1 MAVGKWRLF
10 SRLNTAVVSPQRLV
24 VLVALALVVFFNA
37 SAWQA
42 LHTLVPLESLKVA
55 AFYLSFAVFMV
66 AFISLLLTL
75 VSFKYLLKP
84 ALTLLLLCSASATYF
99 MGSYGVSIDT
109 VMVQNI
115 FETNP
120 AEAGALLSARML
132 GYIGVL
138 GVLPAIVIWRLPVR
152 YPPFFRGLLNK
163 LVMMVAC
170 LVTVAVMVGTFYSTY
185 APIFRDEDKLTHYIN
200 PTNYIYA
207 VSKYTKQRFGTK
219 ESLVLQ
225 QIGLDSKTGAELAA
239 RPKKA
244 LVIFVVGETA
254 RADHF
259 ALNGYA
265 RETNPELKK
274 QDILNFTGVH
284 SCGTSTAVSVPCM
297 FSVFPRKDFSDK
309 KGKTHEGALD
319 VLQRAGIKV
328 FWRDNNSDC
337 KGTCLRIPS
346 DDVAKRKNSP
356 FCNDRR
362 CLDEV
367 MLEDLQA
374 YIDTLDD
381 NAMIVLHADGSHG
394 PEYFDRY
401 PDSFERFKPVCH
413 TNQLSSCSTEE
424 LVNVYD
430 NTILY
435 TDHFLNQV
443 IELLKRNAE
452 QRDTAMIYVS
462 DHGESLGENGLY
474 LHAAPYSIAPESQTH
489 VPMVMWFAPDAY
501 KNWGIDKGCMQGK
514 LGDPELSHDN
524 VFHSLLGLFA
534 VQSTVYQ
541 PQLDMFSSC
550 RPAAVEQAKLSN

>member
-1 MAVGKWRLF
+1 MSVGKG
-10 SRLNTAVVSPQRLV
+10 RLNAPISSARLV
-24 VLVALALVVFFNA
+24 LYVALALVVVYNTA
-37 SAWQA
+37 TWQA
-42 LHTLVPLESLKVA
+42 LHRLVPLDGPKTA
-55 AFYLSFAVFMV
+55 AFYLSFAFFLL
-66 AFISLLLTL
+66 AFFVLLLTL

-84 ALTLLLLCSASATYF
+84 ALTLLLLCSAAAAYF
-99 MGSYGVSIDT
+99 MNSYGITIDT

-120 AEAGALLSARML
+120 DEAGALISARML
-132 GYIGVL
+132 GYVFFL
-138 GVLPAIVIWRLPVR
+138 GVLPALVIWRLPVS
-152 YPPFFRGLLNK
+152 YKPFFRGLLNK
-163 LVMMVAC
+163 L
-170 LVTVAVMVGTFYSTY
+170 LVIVGCVLTVALMVGPFYSTY
-185 APIFRDEDKLTHYIN
+185 APIFREEDKLTHFIN
-200 PTNYIYA
+200 PTNYLYA
-207 VSKYTKQRFGTK
+207 VGKFTKQ
-219 ESLVLQ
+219 SLVIEKVEKLQ
-225 QIGLDSKTGAELAA
+225 QIGLDSKTGAEIAQ
-239 RPKKA
+239 RKKKS

-259 ALNGYA
+259 SLNGYE

-284 SCGTSTAVSVPCM
+284 ACGTSTAVSVPCM
-297 FSVFPRKDFSDK
+297 FSVFPREDFSNK
-309 KGKTHEGALD
+309 KGKTHEGVLD
-319 VLQRAGIKV
+319 VLQRAGISV

-337 KGTCLRIPS
+337 KGTCLRIPN
-346 DDVAKRKNSP
+346 DDVARRKNSP

-374 YIDTLDD
+374 YIDGLDD
-381 NAMIVLHADGSHG
+381 NALIVLHSDGSHG

-401 PDSFERFKPVCH
+401 PESMERFKPVCR

-435 TDHFLNQV
+435 TDYFLSQV
-443 IELLKRNAE
+443 IELLKRNE
-452 QRDTAMIYVS
+452 TDRDTAMIYVS

-489 VPMVMWFAPDAY
+489 IPMVMWFSPGAY
-501 KNWGIDKGCMQGK
+501 QDWGIDKGCMQGK

-524 VFHSLLGLFA
+524 VFHSLLGLFD
-534 VQSTVYQ
+534 VQSKVYQ
-541 PQLDMFSSC
+541 APLDMFSSC
-550 RPAAVEQAKLSN
+550 RPAS